1 MHTQFYRPAR
11 ISISGLLLLILA
23 ISGGATSTASAQE
36 SNADS
41 SAKKLLN
48 PVVVTA
54 TRFETK
60 KERIAQKLDIIS
72 KEDIQMTPSAD
83 LTDIVRKTA
92 AVDVIQYPN
101 LSSGIGIRGFRPQFS
116 GLNQRTLLLIDG
128 RPAGATNLSQI
139 NLNGIERIEVL
150 KGPASSLY
158 GSQAMGGVIN
168 VIILGISWRCP
179 S

>member
-1 MHTQFYRPAR
+1 
-11 ISISGLLLLILA
+11 
-23 ISGGATSTASAQE
+23 
-36 SNADS
+36 
-41 SAKKLLN
+41 
-48 PVVVTA
+48 
-54 TRFETK
+54 
-60 KERIAQKLDIIS
+60 
-72 KEDIQMTPSAD
+72 MTPSAD

-150 KGPASSLY
+150 KGAGFFPVWLA
-158 GSQAMGGVIN
+158 GHGRGDQRNHATFKRRAG
-168 VIILGISWRCP
+168 W
-179 S
+179 